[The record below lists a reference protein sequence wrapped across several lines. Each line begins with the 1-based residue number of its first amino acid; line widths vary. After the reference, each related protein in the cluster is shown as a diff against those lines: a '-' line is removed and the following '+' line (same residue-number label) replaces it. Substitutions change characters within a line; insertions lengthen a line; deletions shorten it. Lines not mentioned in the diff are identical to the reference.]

1 MSANQV
7 TIVPVSGRR
16 ETKDFVL
23 FPFRLYRDDPYW
35 VPPLIG
41 DRMDHFDPQKNP
53 FFEHAEVRL
62 FRALRDGETVGTI
75 AAIADEKHVE
85 VWNESVG
92 FFGEFECID
101 DPAVAHALLDAARE
115 WLAARG
121 REVMRGPLNMNI
133 NEEVGLLV
141 DGFDGPPAVMMTY
154 NPPYYQRLLEGY
166 GLTKAK
172 DLHAYKVD
180 IAAIAPDLS
189 NVPDRVKRM
198 AKVAVERYKV
208 EMRQVNLRDIAGE
221 LEHIKKIYRTAWE
234 KNWGAIPMT
243 DAEMEHLADSL
254 VKIADPRL
262 LYLAFI
268 DGQPVGVFLALPD
281 LNQVAIHMGGR
292 LLPFGWLQF
301 LWYRRKINGLRV
313 MIMGVLEE
321 HRLKGIDALFYLE
334 ATRRSKEM
342 GIEWGE
348 MSWIL
353 EDNFKVRR
361 GIEMMGGWVYRTYR
375 LYDIP
380 TARSEAAAPQSRDI
394 AAG

>member
-7 TIVPVSGRR
+7 TIVPVSGRK

-23 FPFRLYRDDPYW
+23 FPFRLYRDDPSGCRPHRRPDGPFRTPEEPLLRARRSAPLSR
-35 VPPLIG
+35 PP
-41 DRMDHFDPQKNP
+41 RW
-53 FFEHAEVRL
+53 
-62 FRALRDGETVGTI
+62 RDGTI

-292 LLPFGWLQF
+292 PCPRLAAIPVVPPQDQRPEGDDHGGARRAPAQGDRRALLPRGHPAIQ
-301 LWYRRKINGLRV
+301 GDGHRV
-313 MIMGVLEE
+313 
-321 HRLKGIDALFYLE
+321 
-334 ATRRSKEM
+334 
-342 GIEWGE
+342 GE
-348 MSWIL
+348 MS
-353 EDNFKVRR
+353 
-361 GIEMMGGWVYRTYR
+361 
-375 LYDIP
+375 
-380 TARSEAAAPQSRDI
+380 
-394 AAG
+394 

>member
-1 MSANQV
+1 MATLRPVIQPVADHRQV
-7 TIVPVSGRR
+7 
-16 ETKDFVL
+16 KDFVL

-53 FFEHAEVRL
+53 FFKHAEVQL

-75 AAIADEKHVE
+75 AAIADDKHVE
-85 VWNESVG
+85 VWHEPVG

-115 WLAARG
+115 WLASHG

-154 NPPYYQRLLEGY
+154 NPPYYQCLLEGY
-166 GLTKAK
+166 GLVKAK

-189 NVPDRVKRM
+189 NISERVRRM
-198 AKVAVERYKV
+198 AKVSVERYRV
-208 EMRQVNLRDIAGE
+208 QMRQVNLKDIAGE
-221 LEHIKKIYRTAWE
+221 LEHIKKIYRAAWE

-268 DGQPVGVFLALPD
+268 DEQPVGVFLALPD

-292 LLPFGWLQF
+292 LFPLGWLKF

-321 HRLKGIDALFYLE
+321 HRLKGIEALFYVE
-334 ATRRSKEM
+334 ATRRAKEM

-353 EDNFKVRR
+353 EDNYKVRR
-361 GIEMMGGWVYRTYR
+361 GIETMGGWVYRTYR

-380 TARSEAAAPQSRDI
+380 TARDA
-394 AAG
+394 